1 MSAAGRSR
9 TGVSDRLGPI
19 ADLGRRYKVIAVEQ
33 LFTVFHDPPE
43 TGRVK
48 VIGIYTSEELAEAAV
63 ERTRSLPGFADHP
76 NGFRVER
83 YDIDRDHWPRGF
95 VTL

>member
-1 MSAAGRSR
+1 
-9 TGVSDRLGPI
+9 
-19 ADLGRRYKVIAVEQ
+19 VEP
-33 LFTVFHDPPE
+33 LFAVFHDPPE

-48 VIGIYTSEELAEAAV
+48 IIGVYTSEELAQAAV

-76 NGFRVER
+76 DGFRVER